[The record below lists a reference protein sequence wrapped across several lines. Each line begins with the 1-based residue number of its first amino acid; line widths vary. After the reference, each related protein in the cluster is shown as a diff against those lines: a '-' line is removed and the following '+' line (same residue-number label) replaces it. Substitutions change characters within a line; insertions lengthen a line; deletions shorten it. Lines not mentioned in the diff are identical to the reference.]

1 MHLASPVP
9 TPAVSAV
16 PRRSLLLLGCA
27 VLVIHLLILQGA
39 ALQLNS
45 VAPPITR
52 PFITRMV
59 PAAPAVEP
67 AVRKPAPA
75 RRVVRK
81 TTPPAP
87 VTEPAVVPVAPSVP
101 DAVLAEQAS
110 SVASSAA
117 PGDDTATPPAEPA
130 AAAPPADLPA
140 PPVAEAPRVPP
151 INLPGSLRLNY
162 KIHGEVS
169 KLPYSISGELL
180 WLHDGTTYDA
190 RLEVSAFLLGS
201 RVQTSRGL
209 ITAEGLAPTR
219 FADKVRSEVA
229 AHFERDKGKVIFSAN
244 TPEVA
249 LQPGAQ
255 DQLSIFIQL
264 ASLIGGDPGRYP
276 KGTILEM
283 QAVGPRDAETWRF
296 VVDGE
301 ELLQLPAGE
310 QATLKLTRMPQKT
323 YDLTVE
329 LWLAPALG
337 YLPVRI
343 RLTQNNDDFID
354 QQLSSSEPP

>member
-1 MHLASPVP
+1 MRLATPGP
-9 TPAVSAV
+9 TPAVSVV
-16 PRRSLLLLGCA
+16 PGRSLLLLGCA

-45 VAPPITR
+45 AAPPITR

-59 PAAPAVEP
+59 PAAPALQP

-81 TTPPAP
+81 APPPAP
-87 VTEPAVVPVAPSVP
+87 VVAPVVPSTP
-101 DAVLAEQAS
+101 DAVLVEQAS
-110 SVASSAA
+110 SAASSAT
-117 PGDDTATPPAEPA
+117 PSDDTATHPAEPA

-151 INLPGSLRLNY
+151 ISLPGSLRLNY
-162 KIHGEVS
+162 KIRGEVS
-169 KLPYSISGELL
+169 KLPYSASGELL
-180 WLHDGTTYDA
+180 WLHDGKTYDA
-190 RLEVSAFLLGS
+190 RLEVSAWLLGS

-264 ASLIGGDPGRYP
+264 ASLIGGEPGRYP
-276 KGTILEM
+276 KGTIFEM
-283 QAVGPRDAETWRF
+283 QAVGSRDAQTWRV

-301 ELLQLPAGE
+301 ELLQLPGGE
-310 QATLKLTRMPQKT
+310 LATLKLTRVSEKPFE
-323 YDLTVE
+323 LSVE

-337 YLPVRI
+337 YLPARI
-343 RLTQNNDDFID
+343 RLSQDNGDFIE
-354 QQLSSSEPP
+354 QQWRSSETP

>member
-1 MHLASPVP
+1 MRLA
-9 TPAVSAV
+9 TPAPSPAAPAV

-27 VLVIHLLILQGA
+27 VLAVHLLILQGA
-39 ALQLNS
+39 VFQLNS
-45 VAPPITR
+45 IAPPITR

-59 PAAPAVEP
+59 PPAPALEP

-81 TTPPAP
+81 PKPPAP
-87 VTEPAVVPVAPSVP
+87 EPVVAPVAPP
-101 DAVLAEQAS
+101 IPQAVLADPS
-110 SVASSAA
+110 SSAA
-117 PGDDTATPPAEPA
+117 ISVAPSDDTATPSTEPA
-130 AAAPPADLPA
+130 AAAPPAPL
-140 PPVAEAPRVPP
+140 VAEAPRVAPVS
-151 INLPGSLRLNY
+151 LPGSIRLNY
-162 KIHGEVS
+162 KIHGEIS
-169 KLPYSISGELL
+169 KLSYYASGELL
-180 WLHDGTTYDA
+180 WLHDGKTYDA

-209 ITAEGLAPTR
+209 ITPEGLAPTR

-249 LQPGAQ
+249 LQAGAQ
-255 DQLSIFIQL
+255 DQLSIFVQL
-264 ASLIGGDPGRYP
+264 ASLIGGEPGRYP

-301 ELLQLPAGE
+301 ELLQLPGGE
-310 QATLKLTRMPQKT
+310 QATLKLTRVPQKT

-337 YLPVRI
+337 YLPARI

-354 QQLSSSEPP
+354 QQWRSSETP

>member
-1 MHLASPVP
+1 MH
-9 TPAVSAV
+9 TAV
-16 PRRSLLLLGCA
+16 PCRSLLLLGAA
-27 VLVIHLLILQGA
+27 VLAVHLLILQGA
-39 ALQLNS
+39 ALQLNRI
-45 VAPPITR
+45 APPITR

-59 PAAPAVEP
+59 PAAPALQP
-67 AVRKPAPA
+67 AVPKPAST
-75 RRVVRK
+75 RRLARK
-81 TTPPAP
+81 TTPPAAA
-87 VTEPAVVPVAPSVP
+87 TEPAVAPVALSNP
-101 DAVLAEQAS
+101 DAVLVEQAS
-110 SVASSAA
+110 TATNSVAPS
-117 PGDDTATPPAEPA
+117 DDTATPSAGSA
-130 AAAPPADLPA
+130 AAAPPAELPA

-151 INLPGSLRLNY
+151 ISLPGSLRLNY
-162 KIHGEVS
+162 KIYGEVS
-169 KLPYSISGELL
+169 KLPYNVSGELL
-180 WLHDGTTYDA
+180 WLHDGKTYDA

-229 AHFERDKGKVIFSAN
+229 AHFERDKGRVIFSAN

-264 ASLIGGDPGRYP
+264 ASLIGGEPGRYP
-276 KGTILEM
+276 KGAILEM

-301 ELLQLPAGE
+301 ELLQLPGGE
-310 QATLKLTRMPQKT
+310 QATLKLTRVPQKT

-337 YLPVRI
+337 YLPARI

-354 QQLSSSEPP
+354 QQLSSSAPP